1 MVHGGVRLACKKMS
15 LTVAGERARIEALLK
30 REFRAL
36 QQAQHPHIVRLHGVV
51 TDDPT
56 SLSLL
61 MGLSPIGSLRKLLD
75 QRPDEVLQS
84 EVAQLALLTGIA
96 LGMAHLHAQLPK
108 PILHHDLKVASESNT
123 TLTLTLPLTT
133 SSPSQ
138 SSTMI
143 TRLPICSC

>member
-51 TDDPT
+51 IDDPT
-56 SLSLL
+56 SVCLL

-75 QRPDEVLQS
+75 EVS
-84 EVAQLALLTGIA
+84 FRVRGRLT
-96 LGMAHLHAQLPK
+96 
-108 PILHHDLKVASESNT
+108 
-123 TLTLTLPLTT
+123 
-133 SSPSQ
+133 
-138 SSTMI
+138 
-143 TRLPICSC
+143 